1 RWSGGSRF
9 LGYAL
14 CQAMRRV
21 LVGEFEDPAWSQRA
35 RETLRTLRAE
45 HAFLHD
51 EPAPILDS
59 GDHLEW
65 WTFAG
70 GGANLLLAR
79 MLEAELGEKVTSGNT
94 SVRFK
99 EKAGESVVAV
109 REVIASI
116 AERQGPTAAD
126 AARFAIGA
134 SKGRLSKFDRCLP
147 EELLGRLIV
156 EGVLDVE
163 GARAVVL
170 HEAER

>member
-1 RWSGGSRF
+1 
-9 LGYAL
+9 
-14 CQAMRRV
+14 MRRV
-21 LVGEFEDPAWSQRA
+21 LVADTEDPAWSQRA
-35 RETLRTLRAE
+35 RATLRTARAE

-51 EPAPILDS
+51 APAPLLDS

-99 EKAGESVVAV
+99 EKAGESLVAV
-109 REVIASI
+109 RQAIDAI
-116 AERQGPTAAD
+116 AERGGPTVSD

-134 SKGRLSKFDRCLP
+134 TRGRLSKFDRCLP
-147 EELLGRLIV
+147 EEMLGRLIV
-156 EGVLDVE
+156 EGVLDADGAAAV
-163 GARAVVL
+163 GRSNLGTAARAPIGRPL
-170 HEAER
+170 DRRSQ